1 MPTPPWGL
9 PVGLGLLPVQVRGIT
24 DDAPSPQC
32 APAAPPAGPG
42 KVSTQPA
49 SLERARPALGGGS
62 NCELVSDLGAPF
74 QLQGQGVGWGEDV
87 NSLK

>member
-1 MPTPPWGL
+1 M
-9 PVGLGLLPVQVRGIT
+9 
-24 DDAPSPQC
+24 
-32 APAAPPAGPG
+32 
-42 KVSTQPA
+42 STQPA

-87 NSLK
+87 NSFK